1 MARVIWAP
9 QAYADLEAIGD
20 FVSREAPRFAQMHA
34 DGIVASVDRLELF
47 PRSGRM
53 VPEIGDKA
61 IREILYR
68 GYRIM
73 HVVSRY
79 AASSRSTPA
88 SILASSEKRGDLT
101 PLKQPPE
108 ASPQLAKAGR
118 WRGRLR

>member
-20 FVSREAPRFAQMHA
+20 FISREAPRYAQMLA

-53 VPEIGDKA
+53 VPEIGDEA

-73 HVVSRY
+73 HIVSGEEGDEEVQILTVIH
-79 AASSRSTPA
+79 SSMPFGG
-88 SILASSEKRGDLT
+88 LPKGNE
-101 PLKQPPE
+101 
-108 ASPQLAKAGR
+108 
-118 WRGRLR
+118 